1 MRKVMPSYGMCHAMT
16 CHEPVSRRVFGA
28 SPWPPSERSEP
39 ETKCSW
45 TVPWPHVKKV
55 IDGHRLGCWAA
66 GLLGCWAAGLLGCW
80 AGPRLEV
87 VMIAHYLIFDWFFHF
102 RLSHLSAIAYAEI
115 CWEMPIFF
123 EKTVPEWS
131 QNGAERPRLCGS
143 CVGSKVWSP
152 SARWSQPRRG
162 PTDSVSSMRC
172 AVGASVQTPW
182 PFLL

>member
-1 MRKVMPSYGMCHAMT
+1 MPWARLQASLWGVSLAAFGAFGAGDEVLLNCAMT
-16 CHEPVSRRVFGA
+16 ACQKGDRWVQ
-28 SPWPPSERSEP
+28 
-39 ETKCSW
+39 
-45 TVPWPHVKKV
+45 
-55 IDGHRLGCWAA
+55 A

-102 RLSHLSAIAYAEI
+102 RLSHLSAIAAEI
-115 CWEMPIFF
+115 CWEMPSWCFF
-123 EKTVPEWS
+123 PKDCPGIVESRSRME

-182 PFLL
+182 PFRL